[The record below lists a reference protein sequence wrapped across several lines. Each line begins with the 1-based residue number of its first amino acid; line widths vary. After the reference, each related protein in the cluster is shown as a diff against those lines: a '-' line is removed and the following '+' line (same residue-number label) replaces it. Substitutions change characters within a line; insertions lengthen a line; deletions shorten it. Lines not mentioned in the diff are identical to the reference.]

1 MLIEKIDCVFIWAGD
16 KMIDCRQLGRWNC
29 SAALRITEGL
39 FSPPLLPH
47 LCTTPFVFL
56 SVAPS
61 PFHWSFSVSREFST
75 VMGHFC
81 PLQTPG
87 GKIFKLR
94 SEQRES
100 TCAYDK
106 WTGSW
111 SVSPSVVLL
120 YLFGFKKLSSLEFFL
135 ALAALH
141 FSFTCTRSER
151 TLSPSVCLHICLSY
165 KKICTFLYTS
175 KCVQGAQMGG
185 CVWTAEYIISLLYHH
200 YCSCRVSASVIM
212 ICWLVAR

>member
-100 TCAYDK
+100 TCVYNN
-106 WTGSW
+106 GQ
-111 SVSPSVVLL
+111 VLGVYRPL
-120 YLFGFKKLSSLEFFL
+120 L
-135 ALAALH
+135 
-141 FSFTCTRSER
+141 C
-151 TLSPSVCLHICLSY
+151 C
-165 KKICTFLYTS
+165 CTFLVLKSSAVLSSFSLSQHCTS
-175 KCVQGAQMGG
+175 HLHVHAVKERSRPRCV
-185 CVWTAEYIISLLYHH
+185 CI
-200 YCSCRVSASVIM
+200 SASHIKKYAPFCTQANVCREPKWVVVFEQQNI
-212 ICWLVAR
+212 